1 MLSVCCLSGGPPA
14 RLAALLGMLRD
25 VADELV
31 VAVDERVEPEALGA
45 VSELADTLVRY
56 PFAPPVE
63 RPFAWLHALCRG
75 DWIFRIDDDEVPG
88 VALLEALRTPDER
101 LTHVFVPRR
110 WLWRDGFL
118 DADPWAPDW
127 QLRLVRRGAARFP
140 GRMHVPIAAAGPH
153 AYLEA
158 PLYHLD
164 LAVNDPAARA
174 EKVRRYDR
182 ERAGL
187 RLGGRPLNEAY
198 YLPESREPRVAPVP
212 PEDTPL
218 VRAVLEASPVQ
229 GAGAP
234 AGLRLATRE
243 EIDALWVERAL
254 PESAYRARLEAG
266 RVPAFVAGEVKQ
278 VDVRVTNLGTETWSH
293 GSEAAPEIRLS
304 YSGLPDALR
313 TPLPHD
319 LEPGATTLVPVS
331 IAAPEQP
338 GRHRISLD
346 LVHERQRWFGAA
358 VPLELEVRPRRRAV
372 VLVGQ
377 PPGEEPFDRR
387 VDDALAALD
396 PALEP
401 LLVGPRPDWLRDRFG
416 AEAQADPPARADAV
430 VVVPAGRRRDRLRLR
445 FAARQLRRTI

>member
-14 RLAALLGMLRD
+14 RLAAVLGVLRE
-25 VADELV
+25 VADEIV
-31 VAVDERVEPEALGA
+31 VAVDERVAPETLGA
-45 VSELADTLVRY
+45 VPELADTLVRY

-88 VALLEALRTPDER
+88 AALLEALRAPDKR
-101 LTHVFVPRR
+101 LTHAFVPRR

-127 QLRLVRRGAARFP
+127 QLRLVRPGAARFP
-140 GRMHVPIAAAGPH
+140 GLMHVPVAATGPH

-164 LAVNDPAARA
+164 LVVNDRAERA

-182 ERAGL
+182 QRTGL
-187 RLGGRPLNEAY
+187 RLGGRALNEAY
-198 YLPESREPRVAPVP
+198 YLPESRDPRVAPIP
-212 PEDTPL
+212 PEDVPL
-218 VRAVLEASPVQ
+218 VRAALEPLPTA
-229 GAGAP
+229 AGAAP
-234 AGLRLATRE
+234 RLRLATRA
-243 EIDALWVERAL
+243 EIDALWAERPL
-254 PESAYRARLEAG
+254 PESAYRAWIEPG
-266 RVPAFVAGEVKQ
+266 PVPAFVAGEVKQ
-278 VDVRVTNLGTETWSH
+278 VDVHVTNLGTETWPH

-304 YSGLPDALR
+304 YRGLADALR

-319 LEPGATTLVPVS
+319 LEPGATALVPVS
-331 IAAPEQP
+331 VAAPGQP
-338 GRHRISLD
+338 GRHRISFD
-346 LVHERQRWFGAA
+346 LLHERQRWFGAA
-358 VPLELEVRPRRRAV
+358 APIELEVVPRRRAV

-377 PPGEEPFDRR
+377 PPGEEAFDRR

-401 LLVGPRPDWLRDRFG
+401 LLVGPKPDWLRDRFG
-416 AEAQADPPARADAV
+416 AEAQADAPARADAV
-430 VVVPAGRRRDRLRLR
+430 VIVPAGRRRDRLRLR
-445 FAARQLRRTI
+445 LAARRLRG